1 MNKTNIIVTI
11 GPASNTKEMI
21 KQLIV
26 NGASVFR
33 INLNYADHSFC
44 EDVINKIRDVDNE
57 LGTISAVMLDTVGPD
72 IKTGKFV
79 GGKAYFQE
87 GVKIRIYNSM
97 LMGDETKIFIDY
109 ANLIEDIKC
118 NTIIKVNNGKVVL
131 NVLDKGPD
139 YLLCEV
145 LVGGEVID
153 NSSVHIKEDLKI
165 PFLSNKDRED
175 IIFADKMNVDF
186 LALSLVSS
194 SEDVLDVNDLL
205 IELGNDHI
213 SIISKIEKESA
224 VNDIDDIIRVS
235 DGVMLTR
242 GDLGVSIPIERIPGI
257 QKMVINKCHV
267 ASKISIIATEVLSSM
282 EKSLVPTRAE
292 VSDIAN
298 AVLDGCDAIMLSLE
312 TMKGKYPVEA
322 LEIMKKVIITTEL
335 DIDYID
341 LLGRA
346 MRTENVD
353 ITGSLAY
360 SVAELA
366 TRLGCK
372 GIVAPTI
379 TGYTAKKMSRFRPSC
394 SIIAISPDVNTV
406 KSLKLHFGVYPVL
419 IKELKSLDS
428 TIDKSREI
436 ALKYLD
442 LVEGDNIVVT
452 GGYPFSKTK
461 HTNFIKI
468 EEI

>member
-26 NGASVFR
+26 NGTSVFR

-57 LGTISAVMLDTVGPD
+57 LGTVTAIMLDTVGPD
-72 IKTGKFV
+72 IKTGSFV

-87 GVKIRIYNSM
+87 GFKIRVYNSF
-97 LMGDETKIFIDY
+97 LIGDETKIFIDY
-109 ANLIEDIKC
+109 NNLIEDIKC
-118 NTIIKVNNGKVVL
+118 NTIIKLNNGKVVL
-131 NVLDKGPD
+131 NVIDKGPD

-145 LVGGEVID
+145 VVGGEVID
-153 NSSVHIKEDLKI
+153 SSSVHIKEDLKI
-165 PFLSNKDRED
+165 PFLSKRDRED
-175 IIFADKMNVDF
+175 IIFADKMNIDF
-186 LALSLVSS
+186 LALSLVSN

-257 QKMVINKCHV
+257 QKMIINKCHV
-267 ASKISIIATEVLSSM
+267 ASKVSIIATEVLSSM
-282 EKSLVPTRAE
+282 EVSLVPTRAE

-312 TMKGKYPVEA
+312 TMKGKYPLEA
-322 LEIMKKVIITTEL
+322 LEIMRKVIITTEV

-353 ITGSLAY
+353 TTGSLAY

-366 TRLGCK
+366 TRLKCK
-372 GIVAPTI
+372 GIIAPTI

-394 SIIAISPDVNTV
+394 PIVAISPDINTV

-428 TIDKSREI
+428 TIEKSREI

-442 LVEGDNIVVT
+442 LDDGDNIVVT

>member
-21 KQLIV
+21 KQLII

-97 LMGDETKIFIDY
+97 LIGDETKIFIDY
-109 ANLIEDIKC
+109 AYLIEDIKC
-118 NTIIKVNNGKVVL
+118 NTIIKINNGKVSL

-145 LVGGEVID
+145 LTGGEVID

-165 PFLSNKDRED
+165 PFLSKKDRED

-257 QKMVINKCHV
+257 QKMVISKCHV

-312 TMKGKYPVEA
+312 TMKGKYPIEA
-322 LEIMKKVIITTEL
+322 LEIMRKIIITTEL

-394 SIIAISPDVNTV
+394 SIIAVSPDVNTV

-428 TIDKSREI
+428 TLDKSREI

>member
-322 LEIMKKVIITTEL
+322 LEIMRKVIITTEL

-379 TGYTAKKMSRFRPSC
+379 TGYTAKKMSRFRPGC